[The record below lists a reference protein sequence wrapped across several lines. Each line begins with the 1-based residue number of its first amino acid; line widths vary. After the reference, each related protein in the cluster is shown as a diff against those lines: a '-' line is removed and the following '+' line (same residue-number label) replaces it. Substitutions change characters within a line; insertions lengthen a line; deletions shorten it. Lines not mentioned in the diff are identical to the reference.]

1 MSYAA
6 GHAPYRWGTLA
17 QYNSERAR
25 GILHTTEWQNQMAR
39 EQELF
44 DAETRA
50 HVAAHGVEIVDSV
63 KEES

>member
-1 MSYAA
+1 M
-6 GHAPYRWGTLA
+6 A

-25 GILHTTEWQNQMAR
+25 GILHTAEWQNQMAR

-50 HVAAHGVEIVDSV
+50 FAAARGVEIVDSV
-63 KEES
+63 KGES